1 VRQNFD
7 VPLLK
12 NARATLSVEA
22 LGHASILILIYEV
35 RMLPLLRLVANR
47 RLWCEIWRVAHLF
60 VGFEIDR
67 AARFHYPAGI
77 PKAPKRAR
85 TV

>member
-47 RLWCEIWRVAHLF
+47 RLW
-60 VGFEIDR
+60 
-67 AARFHYPAGI
+67 
-77 PKAPKRAR
+77 
-85 TV
+85 